1 MKKIITLLFSTSF
14 LLLACNNESKD
25 SVQKADSANKANL
38 DSGNSKQTVATD
50 EETSAFLVKAANG
63 GMAEVQLGQT
73 AEQKATDAGVKKFA
87 AMMVHDHSGANEK
100 VKTLAA
106 QRNVTLPAVVG
117 DDMKKIMDDLS
128 KKTGRDFDKAYVF
141 EMVKDHENDID
152 LFENAEGKVNDSE
165 VKAFITN
172 TLPTLRMHL
181 DSVKALQKKMK

>member
-152 LFENAEGKVNDSE
+152 MFENAEGKVNDSE